1 MCKSRYPQSMILI
14 PAGVLQ
20 KAPGDEKSPGAFS
33 WDSNKIRPCQR
44 SPERPPAY
52 DEPAP

>member
-20 KAPGDEKSPGAFS
+20 KAPGDEKALPHKDINRIPFMSKARGHQ
-33 WDSNKIRPCQR
+33 KIW
-44 SPERPPAY
+44 
-52 DEPAP
+52 